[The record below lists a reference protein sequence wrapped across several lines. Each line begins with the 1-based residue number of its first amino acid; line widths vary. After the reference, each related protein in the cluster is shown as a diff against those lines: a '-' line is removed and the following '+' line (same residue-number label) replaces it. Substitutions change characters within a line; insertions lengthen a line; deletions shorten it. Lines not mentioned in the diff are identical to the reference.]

1 MWWTTEAAR
10 ALCTPTYDM
19 AWHGRHLIAVVLL
32 IPGALLTLHRAAAA
46 AALVA
51 LPAQPLSS
59 LDDAA
64 AIGAGCSDSDR
75 NAAITSGQRIA
86 CTDSEMA
93 GRDASP
99 SCRCSDVVPRATE
112 ERAASAKDAM
122 GSSSHANSTAPGV
135 TANAR
140 AACHALVNSS
150 CTFGATLPRNDTLTC
165 AGAAACSGSM
175 DLHQSGEPATEEQ
188 PRRLRKDG
196 LWLLVILAL
205 LRLLS

>member
-1 MWWTTEAAR
+1 VCA
-10 ALCTPTYDM
+10 PISDM
-19 AWHGRHLIAVVLL
+19 TWHGRHLIAAVLL
-32 IPGALLTLHRAAAA
+32 IPGALLTLHAAAA
-46 AALVA
+46 AASPVA
-51 LPAQPLSS
+51 VPAQPLSS

-64 AIGAGCSDSDR
+64 VIGAGCSDSGR

-93 GRDASP
+93 GRDTSA

-122 GSSSHANSTAPGV
+122 GSSSHANSTASGLA
-135 TANAR
+135 ANAR
-140 AACHALVNSS
+140 AACHAVVASS
-150 CTFGATLPRNDTLTC
+150 RTFGATLLRNDTLTC

-175 DLHQSGEPATEEQ
+175 DLHSSEACAAGEPATEEQ